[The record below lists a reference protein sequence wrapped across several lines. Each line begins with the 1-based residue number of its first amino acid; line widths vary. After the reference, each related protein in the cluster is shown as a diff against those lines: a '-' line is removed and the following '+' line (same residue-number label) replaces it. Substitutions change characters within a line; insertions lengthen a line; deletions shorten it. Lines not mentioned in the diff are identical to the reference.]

1 MKSLI
6 KKILYRGGAFRLCSL
21 MKSSIYVPIL
31 MYHGVR
37 REQDNEVSE
46 KIFEKHIDS
55 QIFTDHLRI
64 LKKYCTPIPLS
75 EIFTEK
81 KLPANPV
88 VITFDDGYKNN
99 YDVAFPL
106 LQEYQVPATVF
117 VTTGFVDRTHF
128 LWTDRLEY
136 IVAHSASKDTI
147 SLQGGT
153 LILKMDNEKEKLK
166 TLGLVKEKLKHYN
179 EEARLEILE
188 NIAQKLGA
196 SYEWT
201 QIPPELMPI
210 SWDEIREMKSSG
222 LVEIGSHT
230 VSHPIL
236 SRCSDEKQ
244 LYELATSKYRIS
256 EELGDDCILFAYPNG
271 RHIDY
276 TKKTIHILKK
286 CGYKIALTTISGF
299 YDGYKNDSFEMKR
312 FATGARLEDF
322 ACIVSGFRR
331 LIGKS

>member
-6 KKILYRGGAFRLCSL
+6 KKILYRGGAFKLCSL
-21 MKSSIYVPIL
+21 IKSSRYVPIL
-31 MYHGVR
+31 MYHGIR
-37 REQDNEVSE
+37 RKQDNEIPE
-46 KIFEKHIDS
+46 KIFEKHLDS
-55 QIFTDHLRI
+55 RIFTDHLRI
-64 LKKYCTPIPLS
+64 LKKYCTPVSLS
-75 EIFTEK
+75 EIFAEK
-81 KLPANPV
+81 KLPVNPV

-106 LQEYQVPATVF
+106 LQEYQVPATIF
-117 VTTGFVDRTHF
+117 VTTGFVDKTHF

-166 TLGLVKEKLKHYN
+166 TLTSVKEKLKNYN
-179 EEARLEILE
+179 EEERLEILE
-188 NIAQKLGA
+188 NIEQKLG
-196 SYEWT
+196 SGYEWT
-201 QIPPELMPI
+201 QIHPELMPL
-210 SWDEIREMKSSG
+210 SWDEIREMKNSG

-256 EELGDDCILFAYPNG
+256 EELGDNCILFAYPNG

-276 TKKTIHILKK
+276 TKNTIRILKE
-286 CGYKIALTTISGF
+286 CGYKIALTTISGCC
-299 YDGYKNDSFEMKR
+299 DTCEDDSFELKR
-312 FATGARLEDF
+312 FPTGGALEDLV
-322 ACIVSGFRR
+322 CIVSGFSR
-331 LIGKS
+331 LTGKF